1 VENTKK
7 KGQPKSSM
15 TLNSNRLSSKKMA
28 LMDDAAD
35 AKRNE
40 NPTTSQQDPPMYESV
55 ATDQSMTAS
64 MAIDSKG
71 SYSCP
76 ESDTVASATNAATD
90 VESIQIDVEEEEEE
104 DQQVDQSQVLN
115 DISKF

>member
-1 VENTKK
+1 M
-7 KGQPKSSM
+7 S
-15 TLNSNRLSSKKMA
+15 LNSDRRFSKKMA

-40 NPTTSQQDPPMYESV
+40 NPTTSQQDSPMYESV

-71 SYSCP
+71 AYSCP

-90 VESIQIDVEEEEEE
+90 VEAIQIDVEEEEEE
-104 DQQVDQSQVLN
+104 DQQVDQSQ
-115 DISKF
+115 